1 MPVNK
6 NALLR
11 YQILDRCFSDF
22 HRKYEIEDLLDK
34 VNEALYDLYGTE
46 VSIRQIRDDIKYM
59 RDRVTYD
66 APIKAYQY
74 DGKKCYYRYEDR
86 GYSIFNNELSAE
98 EVSTLR
104 STIDM
109 LARFRD
115 GSKNAWL
122 EEVISNLEYRFGV
135 KGTTENV
142 VSFEQNEQLKG
153 LEFLGELI
161 DSAINHVPLHILYRT
176 FKGKEISSI
185 VHPYHLKQFNNRW
198 FLFGLEECDNHK
210 YITNKALDRIVK
222 FSRAKDIAF
231 IPNKD
236 IDFNTFFKDIVGVT
250 LPDDHTE
257 AEPIIMKFD
266 EERFP
271 YIVSKPIHPTQ
282 MILDI
287 DEHVLQITVRP
298 NNELKSLIFSFGP
311 HVEVLKP
318 EWLRQQIIEKIEDN
332 LKIYISGKN
341 GCTDNNDICTQKHIF
356 IKKE

>member
-86 GYSIFNNELSAE
+86 DYSIFNNELSAE

-161 DSAINHVPLHILYRT
+161 DSAVNHVPLHILYRT

-185 VHPYHLKQFNNRW
+185 VHPYHVKQFNNRW
-198 FLFGLEECDNHK
+198 FLFGLEENEEYGNH
-210 YITNKALDRIVK
+210 IANKALDRIVK
-222 FSRAKDIAF
+222 FSRANEVEY

-236 IDFNTFFKDIVGVT
+236 IDFNDYFKDIVGVT
-250 LPDDHTE
+250 LPEDHTT
-257 AEPIIMKFD
+257 AEPVILKFD
-266 EERFP
+266 GERFP
-271 YIVSKPIHPTQ
+271 YIISKPIHSTQ
-282 MILDI
+282 EILDKEKCLLRI
-287 DEHVLQITVRP
+287 NVRP
-298 NNELKSLIFSFGP
+298 NNELEALIFSFGP
-311 HVEVLKP
+311 HVEVLEP
-318 EWLRQQIIEKIEDN
+318 AWLRHQIGDKIKET
-332 LKIYISGKN
+332 LKKYISEKKD
-341 GCTDNNDICTQKHIF
+341 CTDNI
-356 IKKE
+356 